1 MKNFT
6 TIRSALAKEE
16 WTYRTLRLAFLLG
29 AWDNGIEVT
38 PGLISE
44 TLSLEDKIN
53 NFFYKSSDAAR
64 NSSDGESFHQAKPE
78 AAGVRDQVRIAL
90 SKAKHDVDT
99 AFRDSFKTRD
109 ALDAI
114 GALITSVNSLTDV
127 PQDATLEVSRWIT
140 RILTILGLDKEGD
153 LANTSRVA
161 WSGVE
166 IPSQAQSY
174 IYPVARLR
182 DVVRGKSRAG
192 ALDYD
197 DLLQVVGKAKPTSS
211 TSNGAGQKY
220 ENIFTQFQTDV
231 KKLASEKA
239 PAKDILALCDTL
251 RDTHLWN
258 LDIYLED
265 RDNQPALVRPVD
277 KAVKQAR
284 HSREQAAAEKLASQ
298 AKRKAEEAEKKR
310 LQDEKAKVP
319 HTELFKTGEFQGEFS
334 AWDEN
339 GFPTKDAQGEDV
351 TKSRLK
357 KLQKQWGAQKKLH
370 EEWVQRQDK
379 EIAA

>member
-1 MKNFT
+1 M
-6 TIRSALAKEE
+6 AKGE

-29 AWDNGIEVT
+29 AWDNGIEIT

-64 NSSDGESFHQAKPE
+64 SSTDGAESQGPKAEEAKTQLE
-78 AAGVRDQVRIAL
+78 AAL
-90 SKAKHDVDT
+90 NKTKEDVDT

-114 GALITSVNSLTDV
+114 GALITTFNTLTDV
-127 PQDATLEVSRWIT
+127 PQDAILEVSRWIT

-166 IPSQAQSY
+166 IPSEAQPF

-182 DVVRGKSRAG
+182 DAVRVKSRAG

-197 DLLQVVGKAKPTSS
+197 DLLEAVEKVKPTCAA
-211 TSNGAGQKY
+211 SNEASQKY
-220 ENIFTQFQTDV
+220 EHVFAQFKTDV
-231 KKLASEKA
+231 KKLASDKA
-239 PAKDILALCDTL
+239 PGRDILALCDTL

-265 RDNQPALVRPVD
+265 REDQPSMVRPID

-284 HSREQAAAEKLASQ
+284 QTREQAAADKLAGQ
-298 AKRKAEEAEKKR
+298 AKRKAQEAEKKR
-310 LQDEKAKVP
+310 LQDEKARLP
-319 HTELFKTGEFQGEFS
+319 HTELFKTGEYAGEFS
-334 AWDEN
+334 AWDAD
-339 GFPTKDAQGEDV
+339 GLPIKDAKGEEV
-351 TKSRLK
+351 TKSRIK
-357 KLQKQWGAQKKLH
+357 KLQKQWTAQKKLH
-370 EEWVQRQDK
+370 EEWLKKQNS
-379 EIAA
+379 AAAA